1 MMKLTKTFHID
12 FYSQMEE
19 KSYVGTFTVRK
30 LTIGDIS
37 RLGLLKAK
45 MADGFSYNEITGR
58 GIDDT
63 TNAINEMLAHFEVA
77 LIQKPE
83 WFIPDELIDVAVL
96 REVYGEVASFEAD
109 FLNRALSGKGS
120 TGVSTGTSEEESPGG
135 GGDPS
140 PSEDMVDKK
149 VPKIIQVG

>member
-1 MMKLTKTFHID
+1 MKLTKTFHID
-12 FYSQMEE
+12 YHSNMED

-37 RLGLLKAK
+37 RLGLIKAK
-45 MADGFSYNEITGR
+45 MADGFSYNERTGR

-63 TNAINEMLAHFEVA
+63 TNAINEMLAHFEIA

-83 WFIPDELIDVAVL
+83 WFVPDELIDVGVL

-109 FLNRALSGKGS
+109 FLNRALPGERS
-120 TGVSTGTSEEESPGG
+120 TGISPDTSEKESQGRG
-135 GGDPS
+135 RDLS
-140 PSEDMVDKK
+140 PSEDLVDKK
-149 VPKIIQVG
+149 VPKITQVG